1 MRLPAFPFLCWLT
14 KGTSVEAQINTQHY
28 GKRPYGVGLLV
39 AGYDVSLVRP
49 SQRLHTGASAA
60 YGAAEVCSTSLT
72 LALAQDQGPHLYEFT
87 PSGSCLSYHALS
99 IGARSQSAKTY
110 LEANFETFPSA
121 SLDELVMHGL
131 RALRETLQQDK
142 ELSGLNTSVGI
153 VGLAPTTSAASSG
166 DDQQTSDAP
175 PPTTSVLPASTATGG
190 KKPALT
196 TFHILEGDALEPY
209 LSRLEPKDEAAAPA
223 RQATAVAGE
232 GAAEGE
238 AQGEARMETD

>member
-1 MRLPAFPFLCWLT
+1 MR
-14 KGTSVEAQINTQHY
+14 
-28 GKRPYGVGLLV
+28 
-39 AGYDVSLVRP
+39 D
-49 SQRLHTGASAA
+49 
-60 YGAAEVCSTSLT
+60 SLT
-72 LALAQDQGPHLYEFT
+72 FYIARPQDQGPHLYEFT

-110 LEANFETFPSA
+110 LEANFETFPDA

-153 VGLAPTTSAASSG
+153 VGLAPSTADAAAASSG
-166 DDQQTSDAP
+166 DAPPP
-175 PPTTSVLPASTATGG
+175 PPTTSVLPASTTATATGA

-209 LSRLEPKDEAAAPA
+209 LSRLEPKEEGAAPA

-232 GAAEGE
+232 GQAQGQDAAQGTGEGE
-238 AQGEARMETD
+238 GRMETD